1 MDFDN
6 RSQLRKVL
14 GLAVGN
20 ADQAHHILPC
30 VWRNHDVIQNAAK
43 SGNAFHMSEALNG
56 IAVAAWRNQPNH
68 NTYNSLIKNKLDAL
82 PTNLNPNEA
91 YTALVNI
98 LNQAKQAIINNPNTH
113 LNDLIF

>member
-1 MDFDN
+1 MAL
-6 RSQLRKVL
+6 SLWAVPIEGWWLRFK
-14 GLAVGN
+14 AN
-20 ADQAHHILPC
+20 
-30 VWRNHDVIQNAAK
+30 
-43 SGNAFHMSEALNG
+43 EALNG

-68 NTYNSLIKNKLDAL
+68 NAYNALIRSKLDAL
-82 PTNLNPNEA
+82 PTNLNPDQA